1 METTSVGTA
10 STQSQGY
17 TTTSDVARA
26 LNADMFLELLLTE
39 IQNQDPLEPMSNS
52 ELCQQLGQIWQLQS
66 NMELSETLQSVSLGQ
81 NLTAAN
87 SMIGRVILGLTDE
100 GEQIAGYVDSVSI
113 EDGQAKLNVGEY
125 SIDLENVSVILDQSS
140 IVQEEDS

>member
-10 STQSQGY
+10 TTQSQKY
-17 TTTSDVARA
+17 TTTSDVASA
-26 LNADMFLELLLTE
+26 LNADMFLKLLLTE

-52 ELCQQLGQIWQLQS
+52 EICQQLGQIWQLQS
-66 NMELSETLQSVSLGQ
+66 SMELSETLQSVNLGQ
-81 NLTAAN
+81 NLTTAN

-100 GEQIAGYVDSVSI
+100 GEQVAGYVDSVSV
-113 EDGQAKLNVGEY
+113 EDGQAKLNIGDY

-140 IVQEEDS
+140 IIQEEDS